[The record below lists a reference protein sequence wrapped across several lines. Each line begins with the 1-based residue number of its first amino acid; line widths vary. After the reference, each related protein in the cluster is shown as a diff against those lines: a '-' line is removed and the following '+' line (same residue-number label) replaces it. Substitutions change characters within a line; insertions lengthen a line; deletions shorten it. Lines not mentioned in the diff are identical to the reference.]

1 MIQIYHNPKCSK
13 SRCALEHI
21 KNTDKEYEVI
31 DYLKKGVT
39 TDELK
44 SLLNKLQMQPIDLV
58 RTKETIWKE
67 LYQGKTLTDEEV
79 IAAMVAHPQLI
90 QRPIVV
96 EGDKARIER

>member
-1 MIQIYHNPKCSK
+1 
-13 SRCALEHI
+13 LEHL

>member
-1 MIQIYHNPKCSK
+1 
-13 SRCALEHI
+13 LEHL

-58 RTKETIWKE
+58 RTKEAIWKE
-67 LYQGKTLTDEEV
+67 FYQGKTLTDEEV

>member
-1 MIQIYHNPKCSK
+1 
-13 SRCALEHI
+13 LEHL

-58 RTKETIWKE
+58 RTKEAIWKE
-67 LYQGKTLTDEEV
+67 LYQDKTLTDEEV

>member
-1 MIQIYHNPKCSK
+1 
-13 SRCALEHI
+13 LEHL

-58 RTKETIWKE
+58 RTKEAIWKE
-67 LYQGKTLTDEEV
+67 FYQGKTLTDEEV

-96 EGDKARIER
+96 EGDKAHIER

>member
-13 SRCALEHI
+13 SRCALEHL

-44 SLLNKLQMQPIDLV
+44 SLLNKLKMQPIDLV
-58 RTKETIWKE
+58 RTKE

>member
-1 MIQIYHNPKCSK
+1 MLQ
-13 SRCALEHI
+13 SRCALEHL

-31 DYLKKGVT
+31 DYLKKRCN

-44 SLLNKLQMQPIDLV
+44 SLLIKLQMQPIDLV
-58 RTKETIWKE
+58 RTKEAIWKE
-67 LYQGKTLTDEEV
+67 LYQGKSLTDEEV

>member
-1 MIQIYHNPKCSK
+1 MIQIYHNPKCST
-13 SRCALEHI
+13 SRCALEHL

-58 RTKETIWKE
+58 RTKEAIWKE

-96 EGDKARIER
+96 EGDKAHIER

>member
-13 SRCALEHI
+13 SRCALEHL
-21 KNTDKEYEVI
+21 KKTDKQYEVI

-44 SLLNKLQMQPIDLV
+44 SLLNKLKMQPIDLV
-58 RTKETIWKE
+58 RTKEAIWKE

>member
-1 MIQIYHNPKCSK
+1 
-13 SRCALEHI
+13 
-21 KNTDKEYEVI
+21 
-31 DYLKKGVT
+31 
-39 TDELK
+39 
-44 SLLNKLQMQPIDLV
+44 MQPIDLV
-58 RTKETIWKE
+58 RTKEAIWKE